1 MTSLFFLLSFNN
13 TILDSTKDTLVITAV
28 GGAQQVPFLTL
39 YVVLPISVFVV
50 ASFVRLSARFRR
62 ETVFNILVLSFMAF
76 FGVFSFFV
84 YPHREVFHLHATA
97 DYLESVL
104 PGGFL
109 GFTSVVRQWSY
120 SLYYCMAELWGDVML
135 SLQFWMLANA
145 TTREEDAP
153 LLYPLFG
160 LGANAAQMVAG
171 RLLKYMPTLMVGT
184 TYDAQLQALTGAFLL
199 VGLVTLVAHAWI
211 SGIQPIIGT
220 AAPDG
225 SAAGKGGDA
234 VPSPDREKEEPT
246 SFFATVRSLLKNPAL
261 AALCVMSVAQGVAT
275 NLLEVAWK
283 SELRVLYPQPEAYSA
298 FMGDVASICG
308 LCTAMMM
315 LVSPYLFSIF
325 SWSKMANITPKILI
339 SGGTIFFLAA
349 IARVYFG
356 IYNAGTQFALASLG
370 GGMFI
375 FSRAA
380 KFGFFKPSEEMV
392 YLKMD
397 DESRSTGKATVDVI
411 GAQFGKSVSS
421 LMQQILFIISGG
433 SIAKVLPVMLTLF
446 VAMLQRWMSCVKSLA
461 KTMSMDAKAD
471 LGGGADDEAD
481 GKIYGVS

>member
-62 ETVFNILVLSFMAF
+62 ETVFNILLLSFMAF

-84 YPHREVFHLHATA
+84 YPNREAFHLHTAA

-104 PGGFL
+104 PAGFL
-109 GFTSVVRQWSY
+109 GFTSVVRQWTY
-120 SLYYCMAELWGDVML
+120 SLFYCMAELWGDVML

-171 RLLKYMPTLMVGT
+171 RLLKYMPALMAGT
-184 TYDAQLQALTGAFLL
+184 NYDVQLQALTGAFLFT
-199 VGLVTLVAHAWI
+199 GIVTLVAHAWI
-211 SGIQPIIGT
+211 SRIQPAVGT
-220 AAPDG
+220 AAPEG
-225 SAAGKGGDA
+225 SAAGGGGDA
-234 VPSPDREKEEPT
+234 APSPAPKEEEPA
-246 SFFATVRSLLKNPAL
+246 SFLATVRTLLKNPAL
-261 AALCVMSVAQGVAT
+261 SALAVMSVAQGVAT

-283 SELRVLYPQPEAYSA
+283 SELRVLYPQPAAYSA

-308 LCTAMMM
+308 LCTATMM
-315 LVSPYLFSIF
+315 LVSPYLFSRIR
-325 SWSKMANITPKILI
+325 WSQMANITPKILI
-339 SGGTIFFLAA
+339 SGGTVFFLAA

-356 IYNAGTQFALASLG
+356 VYNAGTQFALASLG

-421 LMQQILFIISGG
+421 LTQQVLFIISGG

-446 VAMLQRWMSCVKSLA
+446 VAMLRQWISCVRSLA
-461 KTMSMDAKAD
+461 DTMSMDTKVD
-471 LGGGADDEAD
+471 SGGGADEAD
-481 GKIYGVS
+481 GKVFGLS